1 MNLYIYEH
9 CPFCTKARMIFGL
22 KDIPV
27 TTHIIMEGD
36 AETPTKMIGKKMVP
50 ILQKEDGSYMGESMD
65 IVHYV
70 DQLKG
75 ATVFIGKSNE
85 AVTAWIKHAWS
96 YALNLIIPRFTKG
109 PFAELATEHAR
120 ASYLAREQKAFG
132 DLDEKLANSAQ
143 WISQINADLAKLDA
157 IIQSPEAVNGQLSE
171 DDIHLFSTLRSL
183 SIVKGIQWP
192 AKVKTYMESL
202 SAKTN
207 IPLLFDMA
215 M

>member
-22 KDIPV
+22 KQIPL
-27 TTHIIMEGD
+27 TTHVIMEGD
-36 AETPTKMIGKKMVP
+36 ADTPTKMIGKKMVP

-70 DQLKG
+70 DQL
-75 ATVFIGKSNE
+75 TDTSIFTGKQNG
-85 AVTAWIKHAWS
+85 AVTAWIKQVWS
-96 YALNLIIPRFTKG
+96 YMFNLIIPRFTQA

-120 ASYLAREQKAFG
+120 SAYLAREQKQFG
-132 DLDEKLANSAQ
+132 DLNAKMANSAQ
-143 WISQINADLAKLDA
+143 WIAQINADLQTLEPL
-157 IIQSPEAVNGQLSE
+157 IQSPDAVNGNISE

-192 AKVKTYMESL
+192 VKVKTYMESM
-202 SAKTN
+202 SAKTKV
-207 IPLLFDMA
+207 PLLWSMA
-215 M
+215 I